1 MARGLSD
8 LGSGEPP
15 KQRGSQR
22 LWLLTSPELPA
33 LKGACENEKS
43 LHKWHGHLKCHS
55 VSLLSGGK
63 IVLKKKAI

>member
-15 KQRGSQR
+15 KQRGSQW

-43 LHKWHGHLKCHS
+43 LNKW
-55 VSLLSGGK
+55 
-63 IVLKKKAI
+63 